1 MLFHKTSLKRGA
13 LLEFNVDKKP
23 KENIENYGR
32 EEIDIAYK
40 FAKAAYKE
48 FGTFTKAIVLFGS
61 LTKKEKI
68 DRAKGDIDILM
79 LVDDLSLSITPEVA
93 ETYRIIIQK
102 LVREISQRLHITTL
116 KLTSFWEYVRMGDPV
131 AINILRDGTSM
142 LDTGFFDP
150 LQVLLKQGRIRPS
163 PESIWNYFVRAPATI
178 VNSKWH
184 ILQATLDLY
193 WAVIDSAHAALM
205 RHGEIP
211 PSPEH
216 VADLMQDVLVKK
228 GIVGPKYPQVMKNFY
243 ELSKKITHR
252 DIKEVTGDQY
262 TRYLADA
269 QDFVNEMKK
278 IVEIKSNRTD
288 QQNNAK

>member
-1 MLFHKTSLKRGA
+1 M
-13 LLEFNVDKKP
+13 EFNVDKKP
-23 KENIENYGR
+23 KENIEKYGR

-61 LTKKEKI
+61 LTKKDKI
-68 DRAKGDIDILM
+68 AQAKGDIDILM

-93 ETYRIIIQK
+93 ETYRIIVQK
-102 LVREISQRLHITTL
+102 LVRDISQRLHITTL

-228 GIVGPKYPQVMKNFY
+228 GVLEPKYPQVMRNFY

-252 DIKEVTGDQY
+252 EMKEVTGDQY
-262 TRYLADA
+262 SRYLADA

-278 IVEIKSNRTD
+278 IVEIKSNRPG
-288 QQNNAK
+288 QQNDAK